1 MVRNPLKQLAE
12 TGLYS
17 PELEHDSCGV
27 GMVANI
33 KGGKSHSIIEESLQV
48 LKNLGHRGACGCD
61 PDTGDGAGILI
72 QMPHAFFKK
81 ECARIG
87 IELPN
92 EQAYGVG
99 MVFLP
104 PDDEAR
110 RVSEALI
117 EEVVH
122 AEGLVL
128 LGWRDVPVN
137 PPALGRDAREVQPVI
152 RQIFVKGG
160 ASINGADEL
169 DRKLYVARKSIEHR
183 LLETDINDD
192 QADYFYLCS
201 FSCTTIVYKGLLMA
215 DQVDGFHQDMKDED
229 LVSAFAL
236 VHSRFSTNTL
246 GHWKLAHPYRFL
258 AHNGEINTLRG
269 NVNWMA

>member
-72 QMPHAFFKK
+72 QMPHAFFEK

-110 RVSEALI
+110 RIS
-117 EEVVH
+117 
-122 AEGLVL
+122 
-128 LGWRDVPVN
+128 
-137 PPALGRDAREVQPVI
+137 
-152 RQIFVKGG
+152 
-160 ASINGADEL
+160 
-169 DRKLYVARKSIEHR
+169 
-183 LLETDINDD
+183 
-192 QADYFYLCS
+192 
-201 FSCTTIVYKGLLMA
+201 
-215 DQVDGFHQDMKDED
+215 
-229 LVSAFAL
+229 
-236 VHSRFSTNTL
+236 
-246 GHWKLAHPYRFL
+246 
-258 AHNGEINTLRG
+258 
-269 NVNWMA
+269 